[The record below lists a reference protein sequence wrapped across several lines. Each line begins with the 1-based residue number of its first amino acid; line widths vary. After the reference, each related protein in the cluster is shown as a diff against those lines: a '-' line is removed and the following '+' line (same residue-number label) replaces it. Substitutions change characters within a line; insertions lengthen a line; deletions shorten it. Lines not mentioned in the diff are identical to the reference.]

1 MSALDGELRRAYHP
15 HRLEPAI
22 RRAVGSVGDGE
33 ILKFRHFHERFVSTF

>member
-22 RRAVGSVGDGE
+22 RRAVGGAGDGE
-33 ILKFRHFHERFVSTF
+33 MPKFPPFHERLVSTF